1 MDPMVLVL
9 ALALLGAGSPR
20 VDVSAAYVPASKG
33 ASASIAVTIEPQ
45 DPAVHVNE
53 SPGPRLKL
61 DASQAVLLDK
71 QAPARVTGADPA
83 AEARYL
89 DPMVPVFFPV
99 AVQPGAP
106 RGSHSVKGTVTYY
119 FCSKTEGWCRKGT
132 SEILVDVPVK

>member
-1 MDPMVLVL
+1 MVLVL

-20 VDVSAAYVPASKG
+20 VDVSAAYLPASKG
-33 ASASIAVTIEPQ
+33 TSASIAVTLQPE
-45 DPAVHVNE
+45 DTALHVNE

-61 DASQAVLLDK
+61 DPAQTILLDK

-89 DPMVPVFFPV
+89 DPMVPVLFPV
-99 AVQPGAP
+99 AVQPGAA
-106 RGSHSVKGTVTYY
+106 RGVHSVKGTVTYY

-132 SEILVDVPVK
+132 AEVSVDVPVK